1 MNPPKGINVVDSCGW
16 LEYFANGSNAHFFA
30 PILEATESLLVP
42 SLSVFEVCKRVALL
56 RGEQPARQAADFMA
70 RGEIVGLNADTALAA
85 ALYSARHQLPMADSI
100 ILLTAQEHQAT
111 LWTQDADLKGHKGVK
126 YKAKTA

>member
-1 MNPPKGINVVDSCGW
+1 MNVVDSCGW
-16 LEYFANGSNAHFFA
+16 LEYFANGGNAGFFA
-30 PILEATESLLVP
+30 PVLEATESLIVP

-56 RGEQPARQAADFMA
+56 RGEKSARQAADFMA

-85 ALYSARHQLPMADSI
+85 ALYSAKHRLPMADSI
-100 ILLTAQEHQAT
+100 ILLIAQEYQAT

-126 YKAKTA
+126 YKAKIV

>member
-1 MNPPKGINVVDSCGW
+1 MNVVDSCGW
-16 LEYFANGSNAHFFA
+16 LEYFANGGNAAFFA
-30 PILEATESLLVP
+30 PILEATESLIVP

-56 RGEQPARQAADFMA
+56 RGEPAARQAADFMA
-70 RGEIVGLNADTALAA
+70 RGEIVSLNADTALAA
-85 ALYSARHQLPMADSI
+85 ALYSAKYQLPMADSI
-100 ILLTAQEHQAT
+100 ILLTAREYQAT